1 MPRPIIGPQPTDDTP
16 IDGLVRAKPASP
28 AALEA
33 RLRVRRSG
41 EYLTAI
47 GRLDAGSHA
56 IDRSLTQAV
65 LDAIA
70 QEFAELSLEQRPTG
84 LVAKCDLG
92 DSFEVH
98 SLDIVLA
105 TAVHVRAREPL
116 PDGLERA
123 RTLALHPQYL
133 FVEVYPQSM
142 RAVRADG
149 SVNVVTTP

>member
-1 MPRPIIGPQPTDDTP
+1 MNGY
-16 IDGLVRAKPASP
+16 
-28 AALEA
+28 AAAA
-33 RLRVRRSG
+33 RSARS
-41 EYLTAI
+41 TMTRI
-47 GRLDAGSHA
+47 
-56 IDRSLTQAV
+56 
-65 LDAIA
+65 
-70 QEFAELSLEQRPTG
+70 
-84 LVAKCDLG
+84 
-92 DSFEVH
+92 FEVH